1 MHFECFCS
9 IHVQHIRMLPMQ
21 AIHNEHP
28 SGKSES
34 EILTGGMETR
44 KTNRFWK
51 SRARAAEEKPVY
63 QSRRVKCI
71 TKIESSSEKLRLYKN
86 EEKISGYKSNSPA
99 SGRANPASSRLRRGK
114 KPPESKTW
122 PRHDPHYKG
131 NNRNKITPEQKN
143 EVMWCAWRRSHYK
156 CSK

>member
-1 MHFECFCS
+1 
-9 IHVQHIRMLPMQ
+9 MLPMQ
-21 AIHNEHP
+21 TIHNEHP

-51 SRARAAEEKPVY
+51 SRARAAEQKSVY

-86 EEKISGYKSNSPA
+86 EEKISG
-99 SGRANPASSRLRRGK
+99 
-114 KPPESKTW
+114 
-122 PRHDPHYKG
+122 
-131 NNRNKITPEQKN
+131 
-143 EVMWCAWRRSHYK
+143 
-156 CSK
+156 